1 MRMNALIQLLEVD
14 LNISEYFANKFKNK
28 LCHVLGFGRSNRPLV
43 EMLISCGARVTV
55 RDKNIGIVDEEIYEK
70 LMGAGVEFILGENYL
85 SGLDG
90 DYIFRSPGIRHDLP
104 EIADAVK
111 RGAVLT
117 SEMEL
122 FFEVCPCRMIG
133 ITGSDGKTTTTT
145 LTHLFLDA
153 EMKKAGKGR
162 AYVGGNIGQPLLPLV
177 KDMTEADVAIVELSS
192 FQLQTM
198 TVSPTRAAITNIS
211 PNHLNW
217 HIDMD
222 EYITAKCNIC
232 RHGKMER
239 LVVNAENDVTREIA
253 KNSDQPLIYFSSK
266 KSDYVGIVPFFK
278 ENCLAVY
285 EKSGEIFIDDGKK
298 CEKIIEVSDII
309 IPGRHNVEN
318 YMTAIALT
326 HGLVSKET
334 VREIAGTFNGVEHR
348 LELVR
353 ERNGVRFYN
362 SSIDSSPSRTAAAVS
377 ALPKAPII
385 ICGGAEKGVPFD
397 SLAEMLCTSVKGVV
411 LTGDSSPKIM
421 EEIEKCPKYDVSRL
435 CVKHKD
441 DFKEAV
447 LCAASMAE
455 AGDIVLLSPAC
466 TSFDRFKN
474 FEERGKYFKDIVNSI
489 E

>member
-1 MRMNALIQLLEVD
+1 M
-14 LNISEYFANKFKNK
+14 NISEYLTNKFKYK
-28 LCHVLGFGRSNRPLV
+28 LCHVIGFGRSNRPLV
-43 EMLISCGARVTV
+43 ELLISCGAGVTV
-55 RDKNIGIVDEEIYEK
+55 HDKNTGIADEEIFNK
-70 LMGAGVEFILGENYL
+70 LTSSGVKFVLGEDYL
-85 SGLDG
+85 SRLGG

-104 EIADAVK
+104 EISGAVK

-122 FFEVCPCRMIG
+122 FFEVCPCRIIG

-145 LTHLFLDA
+145 LTHLFL
-153 EMKKAGKGR
+153 ETEFNRTGKGR

-177 KDMTEADVAIVELSS
+177 SGMTENDVAIVELSS

-198 TVSPTRAAITNIS
+198 KTSPKIATITNIT

-217 HIDMD
+217 HVDMD

-266 KSDYVGIVPFFK
+266 KSDHASIVPFFK

-285 EKSGEIFIDDGKK
+285 EDNGEIFIDDGNKR
-298 CEKIIEVSDII
+298 EKIIEVSDII

-326 HGLVSKET
+326 HGLVSKDT
-334 VREIAGTFNGVEHR
+334 VRKIAQSFKGVEHR
-348 LELVR
+348 LEFVR
-353 ERNGVRFYN
+353 ERDGVRFYN

-377 ALPKAPII
+377 ALPKAPVI

-411 LTGDSSPKIM
+411 LTGDSAPKIM
-421 EEIEKCPKYDVSRL
+421 AEIEKCPKYDVSRL
-435 CVKHKD
+435 RVEHKD
-441 DFKEAV
+441 GFEDAV

-455 AGDIVLLSPAC
+455 PGDIVLLSPAC